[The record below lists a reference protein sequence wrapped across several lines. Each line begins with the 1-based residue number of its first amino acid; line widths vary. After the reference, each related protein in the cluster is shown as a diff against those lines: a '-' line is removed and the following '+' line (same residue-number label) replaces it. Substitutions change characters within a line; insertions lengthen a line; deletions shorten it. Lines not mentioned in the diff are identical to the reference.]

1 MSIVL
6 AANNFGDNSPAG
18 QAGPLGLLVIVLL
31 GIACW
36 FLYRSLSKHLRR
48 IPASFDPEP
57 MEQQSDRAESGGPG
71 GPASADGAEAPHPN
85 GAVVVPSGQRVAQ
98 PERHD
103 HL

>member
-1 MSIVL
+1 VSIVL

-48 IPASFDPEP
+48 IPARRRTRMARWLSHPG
-57 MEQQSDRAESGGPG
+57 SGWRSRNATIICNPTALRVSRHRSRRRV
-71 GPASADGAEAPHPN
+71 PA
-85 GAVVVPSGQRVAQ
+85 
-98 PERHD
+98 
-103 HL
+103 